1 MLIDP
6 KELNGF
12 VPLDPTRPVDV
23 NGTLRDIEAAYYES
37 SLYEFLKAGWRY
49 IDPNPYV
56 DSWHLQAIAE
66 HLEAV
71 RDGEIKRLII
81 NQPPRTSK
89 SSMLVAFD
97 PWVWAQAEGA
107 DISGPGVQFLHASY
121 AQNLSIRDSVKTRR
135 LIESP
140 WYQRYWGDRVKITS
154 DQNTKVRFDN
164 SAGGYRLATSVGGT
178 LTGEG
183 GHCFVAG
190 TMVSTPNGP
199 VPIEK
204 IAVNNQ
210 VLAFDHSRDT
220 VVTSRV
226 IATQTR
232 EAEELYEIH
241 TSKGHSF
248 VCTGNHPIFVP
259 MAGYIP
265 ASELGVGDRV
275 LCEKRASS
283 DVQSSLRQ
291 LRGGDAQ
298 ASVRI
303 AESFAPEIQGRLLL
317 KEMLHGASF
326 RKEHSFLRK
335 LLSACQTSQ
344 IALLLRRLYGGLQG
358 GKAFQEG
365 LQGVR
370 EGISWARGMLFPRLR
385 WPYSFSAHEGFAQ
398 FQVCEAGEVFKSV
411 QGNGGDCAG
420 AGWASLRR
428 LRYGGSEDEDLSRS
442 HVFNLANSS
451 HQREYAGQQARK
463 PNHLVQF
470 VPQDAPSWDT
480 DVITAITVHRGK
492 PQPVYDIQVEGQSN
506 FYANCVLAHN
516 CIIIDDPENAIDMAS
531 EAVRQTTLEWFDNSL
546 STRLNNPKTG
556 AIVLVMQR
564 LHEEDLTGHILSSDA
579 GSDWVH
585 LMLPM
590 RYEPDRA
597 SILYPNAIGW
607 SDPRTEEGELL
618 TPERYDET
626 SVARLERQLGPFQA
640 SGQLQQRPEPKGGGI
655 LKRDWWQDWD
665 KENYPEVSYVVS
677 SVDTAYTTKQEN
689 DYSAMTVWGV
699 FEDENEV
706 PRLMLMNAWRAKLE
720 FHELVEKIAATNRK
734 FKVDHMLIEN
744 KAAGVSVAQEI
755 RRVHGYE
762 DWGVQLIDPKG
773 QDKVARTYSV
783 QHLFADGLIYA
794 PLNFSW
800 ADMVVTECAT
810 FPKGKNDDLVDCVV
824 YAMRY
829 FRDTG
834 MLLRGSERTAELS
847 DSLAFKGNSGDTPL
861 YPV

>member
-1 MLIDP
+1 MLGGPGASRLHLQWPIQWLCRGEATAEAAMLIDP
-6 KELNGF
+6 KSLSQF
-12 VPLDPTRPVDV
+12 FPVDPSRPVDV
-23 NGTLRDIEAAYYES
+23 DGTMRDIEASYYES

-56 DSWHLQAIAE
+56 DSWHLGAIAE
-66 HLEAV
+66 HLKAV
-71 RDGEIKRLII
+71 KDGEITRLII

-89 SSMLVAFD
+89 SSMLVGFD
-97 PWVWAQAEGA
+97 PWVWAQS
-107 DISGPGVQFLHASY
+107 DRTDTSGPGVQFLHASY

-183 GHCFVAG
+183 GH
-190 TMVSTPNGP
+190 
-199 VPIEK
+199 
-204 IAVNNQ
+204 
-210 VLAFDHSRDT
+210 VL
-220 VVTSRV
+220 VV
-226 IATQTR
+226 
-232 EAEELYEIH
+232 
-241 TSKGHSF
+241 
-248 VCTGNHPIFVP
+248 
-259 MAGYIP
+259 
-265 ASELGVGDRV
+265 
-275 LCEKRASS
+275 
-283 DVQSSLRQ
+283 
-291 LRGGDAQ
+291 
-298 ASVRI
+298 
-303 AESFAPEIQGRLLL
+303 
-317 KEMLHGASF
+317 
-326 RKEHSFLRK
+326 
-335 LLSACQTSQ
+335 
-344 IALLLRRLYGGLQG
+344 
-358 GKAFQEG
+358 
-365 LQGVR
+365 
-370 EGISWARGMLFPRLR
+370 
-385 WPYSFSAHEGFAQ
+385 
-398 FQVCEAGEVFKSV
+398 
-411 QGNGGDCAG
+411 
-420 AGWASLRR
+420 
-428 LRYGGSEDEDLSRS
+428 
-442 HVFNLANSS
+442 
-451 HQREYAGQQARK
+451 
-463 PNHLVQF
+463 
-470 VPQDAPSWDT
+470 
-480 DVITAITVHRGK
+480 
-492 PQPVYDIQVEGQSN
+492 
-506 FYANCVLAHN
+506 
-516 CIIIDDPENAIDMAS
+516 DDPENAVDMAS

-546 STRLNNPKTG
+546 STRLNNPRTG
-556 AIVLVMQR
+556 AIIIVMQR

-597 SILYPNAIGW
+597 AILYPNAIGW

-655 LKRDWWQDWD
+655 LKRDWWQDWER
-665 KENYPEVSYVVS
+665 ENYPEVSYVVS

-800 ADMVVTECAT
+800 ADMVVTECAS